1 MAAFSFSILFLFQDV
16 NDVLT
21 GWVNGDGLIDVVS
34 EIVGADNFPAAR
46 FLNQRGELDRRIAS
60 HS

>member
-1 MAAFSFSILFLFQDV
+1 MAAFSFSILFLFQVV

-34 EIVGADNFPAAR
+34 EIVGADNFPAA
-46 FLNQRGELDRRIAS
+46 
-60 HS
+60 